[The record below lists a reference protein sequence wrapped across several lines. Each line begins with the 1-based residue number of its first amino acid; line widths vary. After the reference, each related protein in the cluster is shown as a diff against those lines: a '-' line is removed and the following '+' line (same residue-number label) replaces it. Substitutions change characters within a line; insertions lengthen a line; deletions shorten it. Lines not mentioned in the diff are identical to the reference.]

1 MEVLALIVIAGL
13 IYFYVSNNSRKVK
26 DEMVIRTTQ
35 TVKTAHGEQT
45 ITRTTT
51 VNDVQ
56 TDIRNP
62 QTPMSFPEHS
72 IIQPQAILE
81 EPPVAQVQNTQTKL
95 TYATQPK
102 AIPKQEI
109 QFKLCSGCNCT
120 QPISEFSKNHK
131 QPDGFTKWC
140 NTCMKSGAPYRGDMS
155 GKKICEKCG
164 QMRLKTSFCPTTK
177 YPDGLSKWC
186 KFCLPQKKK
195 RK

>member
-62 QTPMSFPEHS
+62 QKPMSFPEHS
-72 IIQPQAILE
+72 IIQPQPISQ
-81 EPPVAQVQNTQTKL
+81 EPPVAQVQHTQTEL

-109 QFKLCSGCNCT
+109 QFKLCSGCNRT
-120 QPISEFSKNHK
+120 QPISEFRKNRK

-140 NTCMKSGAPYRGDMS
+140 NSCMKRPLDPYPP

-164 QMRLKTSFCPTTK
+164 QMRLKTSFYPTTK

>member
-1 MEVLALIVIAGL
+1 MEILALIVIAGL

-26 DEMVIRTTQ
+26 DETVITTTQ

-51 VNDVQ
+51 INDVQ

-62 QTPMSFPEHS
+62 QTPMYFKEHPVVQPHPQTQVETQSKLPEQS
-72 IIQPQAILE
+72 
-81 EPPVAQVQNTQTKL
+81 VQNRIQE
-95 TYATQPK
+95 QPK
-102 AIPKQEI
+102 QLTQKQEVK
-109 QFKLCSGCNCT
+109 FKLCTGCNRT
-120 QPISEFSKNHK
+120 QPISEFGLNHN

-140 NTCMKSGAPYRGDMS
+140 KTCMKTGAPRPSDMS
-155 GKKICEKCG
+155 GKKVCEKCG
-164 QMRLKTSFCPTTK
+164 QNRLKTSFYPTTK

-195 RK
+195 